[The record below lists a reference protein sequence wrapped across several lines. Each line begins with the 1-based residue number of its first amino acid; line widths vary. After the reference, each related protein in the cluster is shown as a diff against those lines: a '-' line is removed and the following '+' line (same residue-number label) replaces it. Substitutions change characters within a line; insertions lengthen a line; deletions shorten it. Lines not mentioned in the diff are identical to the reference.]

1 MDFNQNLISE
11 HFNDIAG
18 EAEVLQVFDFK
29 FKDGIRNVAGC
40 RCVQGNLQRKLIYK
54 VIRNEEEIFRG
65 IVAYVTCS
73 FSLLYFPLLQLVA
86 KGI

>member
-65 IVAYVTCS
+65 IVAYVS